1 MASLNIKSFV
11 TLVQDQVAAIQGAAA
26 GLVDLSIGSLLRSV
40 VESNA
45 GVVQWLQQLIVTLLA
60 TTRAATCSEQDLD
73 SWMADFGFTR
83 LPAAQAIGAVTFS
96 RFTPS
101 ADALIPIGA
110 TVTTGD
116 GSQTYTV
123 TVDATNPA
131 YSSTLGGYVVPPGVT
146 SVTVPV
152 VANAAGAAGNAQAGT
167 VTVISAAI
175 PSVDTATNGLAF
187 AGGADAEKD
196 GDFRARF
203 VLWVA
208 SLSKATAAA
217 IGYAIASLQA
227 GVSYTLTENQDINGT
242 PKYGYF
248 TAVIDDGTGMP
259 SGAFL
264 ASAANAI
271 DVVRPFTVGFGVF
284 PPTLVPA
291 NVAMTIATDPAAD
304 HATVVGL
311 VRSAVAGYI
320 NALRLGQLLP
330 YTQVSAVAYGASP
343 YVINVSGFTLN
354 GGTADVA
361 ATSRQVVRA
370 GTVAV
375 S

>member
-11 TLVQDQVAAIQGAAA
+11 ALVQDQVAAIQGAAA

-131 YSSTLGGYVVPPGVT
+131 YSSTLGGYVVPSGVA

-187 AGGADAEKD
+187 SGGADAELD
-196 GDFRARF
+196 RDFRARF

-217 IGYAIASLQA
+217 IGYAITSLQA
-227 GVSYTLTENQDINGT
+227 GVSYTLAENQDINGT
-242 PKYGYF
+242 PKCGYF

-271 DVVRPFTVGFGVF
+271 DAVRPFTVGFGVF

-361 ATSRQVVRA
+361 ATPRQVVRA